1 MVVPSLFAPGAQV
14 VLDAPLATLPRCA
27 SVIRGYRPDR
37 CPALDLPL
45 CKGQKVRV
53 EAGVECLVRL
63 LAAERVAVFRCQSR
77 GRSLAPE
84 SLLFLQDP
92 ASVEYGRVRKGQSLQ
107 VLFDVTLDPQPGDAV
122 PMGGGQRDLVV
133 GISEDGCLLQT
144 ARAFSFG
151 TKLLLNFNL
160 PEVGQARDLAV
171 TVKSARRTDA
181 AWLVEGVFDPACD
194 AGRLM
199 VRRYHQL
206 LNARQ
211 LDAAMLRVSTLE

>member
-1 MVVPSLFAPGAQV
+1 MVDPSLFAPGTQV
-14 VLDAPLATLPRCA
+14 VLDTSLATLPRCV

-37 CPALDLPL
+37 YLALDLPL
-45 CKGQKVRV
+45 CKGQEVRV

-63 LAAERVAVFRCQSR
+63 LAADRVAVFRCQSL

-84 SLLFLQDP
+84 SLLFLQYP
-92 ASVEYGRVRKGQSLQ
+92 TSVEYGQVRKGQSFQ
-107 VLFDVTLDPQPGDAV
+107 VLFDVTLDPQPGDAE
-122 PMGGGQRDLVV
+122 PMGDGQRDLVV

-144 ARAFSFG
+144 GRTFGFG

-160 PEVGQARDLAV
+160 PEVGQVRDMAV

-194 AGRLM
+194 AGCEM
-199 VRRYHQL
+199 VRHYLQL
-206 LNARQ
+206 LNTRQ